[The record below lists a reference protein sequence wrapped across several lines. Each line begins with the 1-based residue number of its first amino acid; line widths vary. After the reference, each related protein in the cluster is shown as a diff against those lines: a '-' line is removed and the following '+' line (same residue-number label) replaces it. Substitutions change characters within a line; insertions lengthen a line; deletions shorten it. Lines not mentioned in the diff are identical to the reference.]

1 MGFNKK
7 FLPEVEDLKKMREK
21 YADDKEFLK
30 RIFSNVDAFLGS
42 VESYNYLQKIQKNL
56 QKDPIDSTV

>member
-21 YADDKEFLK
+21 YADDKEFLL
-30 RIFSNVDAFLGS
+30 RIFSNADAFLGS
-42 VESYNYLQKIQKNL
+42 VESYNYLEKIQKKL
-56 QKDPIDSTV
+56 QKDSSIA